1 MHAAATSISLSV
13 ARSSQC
19 RRALLLL
26 LAVDD
31 DDLVVLAHGRG
42 VALEKMMAALLDSS
56 RHRPMSSGTTWR
68 SPSYDWRFRAA
79 RAAAAA
85 ASGRG
90 VVAAS
95 TSRSRRGRIHGGA
108 QIPPPAF
115 ASSSLRCR
123 WGQEDA
129 SEAMESSSV
138 RSSEAM
144 EFSLVRSRGPP
155 GANAGDRTP
164 VAGLGA
170 GSRSHSGS
178 PAPLA
183 LYHLY

>member
-1 MHAAATSISLSV
+1 MTCVSSSLPYMSFDGLVPGHAHGTSARGCMHAAATSISLSV

-68 SPSYDWRFRAA
+68 SPSYDWRFGAA

-115 ASSSLRCR
+115 ASSS
-123 WGQEDA
+123 DA
-129 SEAMESSSV
+129 AGEGGRIGGHGVLVGALV
-138 RSSEAM
+138 GGHG
-144 EFSLVRSRGPP
+144 FLVVRSR
-155 GANAGDRTP
+155 
-164 VAGLGA
+164 
-170 GSRSHSGS
+170 
-178 PAPLA
+178 
-183 LYHLY
+183 